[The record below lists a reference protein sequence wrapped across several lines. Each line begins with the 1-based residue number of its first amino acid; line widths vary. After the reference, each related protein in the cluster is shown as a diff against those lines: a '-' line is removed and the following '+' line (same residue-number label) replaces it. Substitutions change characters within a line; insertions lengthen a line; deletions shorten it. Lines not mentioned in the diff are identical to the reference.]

1 MRSKNGSVRIR
12 AESSC
17 KLKNEIHCRD
27 ECVNITIAE
36 HVDTE
41 TIHLDISLGIRTQI
55 LKLDLMRT

>member
-27 ECVNITIAE
+27 ERVNITIAE